1 MDQLKHITSEV
12 VKKSVD
18 VTSQVVGILRKP
30 TPSVFG
36 AAPSL
41 SQMQAMNKMNQG
53 KKILFRGAYF
63 WYHFRVYYPYICPIV
78 LLVSMIVSLTAWN
91 TIEGHLVMGSILS
104 LIGGLSV
111 IGSYVMIV
119 PWQKHPSVLVVY
131 RTLTNMV
138 FSLVIIFEAI
148 STNKSSCRNFA
159 VATHYILLA
168 SESWLTT
175 IASDLV
181 HSLTNPFASY
191 KANLKRYHVLVWGFS
206 SIISFIFYWD
216 RGCQG
221 HLDQGICWVRV
232 TSVNSPCLWGY
243 YLFWI
248 VLMYSYQLW
257 AFLFAYLRLKRGL
270 SVTFEVRKKCAEETF
285 KCLASY
291 AVYLS
296 AICLAFFIL
305 SSNSNPKPG
314 TDMANFALFFL
325 FLIANRGTVDSI
337 IWFMLHDFMRDP
349 PISAIDQDHVDPE
362 AGGNTKQK
370 KRISTDIL
378 HLPPVNLN
386 QVDIKENLTKAV
398 TELADLAIADF
409 DESDLS
415 PQVNMALRQQI
426 VQYVTKGVRDS
437 ILQKELN
444 YSKHHANG
452 IDSYMERIMNPRTK
466 DPAIT
471 PGLNVLKFYIDGEH
485 TFKAFGVDIFQ
496 EIRFR
501 EGITNEKY
509 LESLAKPANERLS
522 EGASGAFMFFCGGG
536 EYIVKTI
543 RAREAKVL
551 HQSLDTYNKYL
562 KEYKT
567 SFLCR
572 FVGSYSLRMYDQTFY
587 FVVMMN
593 CFDPS
598 AKINER
604 YDIKGSWVGRS
615 AEPPSSK
622 QTKRTVCRHC
632 NTYFVPAQQQQ
643 CSVIVGPHEPNIVLK
658 DNDLRTRINLDPK
671 QSQEVVTILKR
682 DSELLGKLGVLDYRY
697 FPG

>member
-1 MDQLKHITSEV
+1 
-12 VKKSVD
+12 
-18 VTSQVVGILRKP
+18 
-30 TPSVFG
+30 
-36 AAPSL
+36 
-41 SQMQAMNKMNQG
+41 
-53 KKILFRGAYF
+53 
-63 WYHFRVYYPYICPIV
+63 
-78 LLVSMIVSLTAWN
+78 MI
-91 TIEGHLVMGSILS
+91 I
-104 LIGGLSV
+104 
-111 IGSYVMIV
+111 

-131 RTLTNMV
+131 RTLTNMI
-138 FSLVIIFEAI
+138 FSVIIILEAI
-148 STNKSSCRNFA
+148 STSKSSCRNYA

-206 SIISFIFYWD
+206 ALISFIFYFD
-216 RGCQG
+216 KSCQG
-221 HLDQGICWVRV
+221 QFDQGICWVKV
-232 TSVNSPCLWGY
+232 TSTNSPCLWGY

-248 VLMYSYQLW
+248 ASMYVYQLW

-270 SVTFEVRKKCAEETF
+270 SITFEVRKKCAEETF

-296 AICLAFFIL
+296 AVCLAFFII
-305 SSNSNPKPG
+305 SSDPSPEKG
-314 TDMANFALFFL
+314 SDMANFSLFFL
-325 FLIANRGTVDSI
+325 FMIANRGTVDSL

-349 PISAIDQDHVDPE
+349 PTQSMPNIPNDNTKESANDPE
-362 AGGNTKQK
+362 LGVKASHAH
-370 KRISTDIL
+370 KRGSDTSLGAVAI
-378 HLPPVNLN
+378 NLS

-398 TELADLAIADF
+398 TELADLAIAEF

-437 ILQKELN
+437 IIQKDLKTTRHRDG
-444 YSKHHANG
+444 SLDA
-452 IDSYMERIMNPRTK
+452 YMERFMNPRRK

-471 PGLNVLKFYIDGEH
+471 PGLNVLKFYIEGEH
-485 TFKAFGVDIFQ
+485 TFKAFGSDIFK
-496 EIRFR
+496 EIRLR
-501 EGITNEKY
+501 EGISDEKY
-509 LESLAKPANERLS
+509 LESLSKPANERLS

-551 HQSLDTYNKYL
+551 HKSLDAYNNYL
-562 KEYKT
+562 MEYKI

-615 AEPPSSK
+615 ADPPSSK
-622 QTKRTVCRHC
+622 QTKRVVCRHC
-632 NTYFVPAQQQQ
+632 NTYFVPSQQEA
-643 CSVIVGPHEPNIVLK
+643 CSVIVGLHEPNIVLK
-658 DNDLRTRINLDPK
+658 DNDLRARISLNPRQGSD
-671 QSQEVVTILKR
+671 VVGILKR

-697 FPG
+697 DINDATGLPDINCHCLSACWLV